1 MNSKHPGTRLVD
13 LNQSERNRVHQ
24 KTPQNASFQCYSATA
39 FSPYRFF
46 FLFNRRVALRMWW
59 ISARH
64 PSVGLPADFSHQ
76 VLTQYLLTT
85 YIWHNAVNPA
95 NKFRVI
101 ASEFQCVSFGLP
113 SPSASLVLSRH
124 CSLVLGRD
132 FLPSHLWDVK
142 GCCAFLLGAF
152 LEVSE
157 VCSHSRSGSFSVT
170 PHPKTYWLKND
181 FITGTSCLGNFC
193 FPGRLIVFPSLSGR
207 RIGLRRQCVFLSIPG
222 FLAGMEGRQV
232 QLGQGVQHL
241 LWSLKHL
248 VL

>member
-24 KTPQNASFQCYSATA
+24 KMPQNASFQCYWAIA
-39 FSPYRFF
+39 FSPLRF

-59 ISARH
+59 VSARH
-64 PSVGLPADFSHQ
+64 PSVGLPADFRVEGCRLRWHSRQRLREKHCENRGVATLRTGMWHSCHQ
-76 VLTQYLLTT
+76 VLAQYLLTT
-85 YIWHNAVNPA
+85 HIWHNAVNPA

-142 GCCAFLLGAF
+142 GCCASLLGAF
-152 LEVSE
+152 MEVSE
-157 VCSHSRSGSFSVT
+157 VCSHSHSGSFSVT
-170 PHPKTYWLKND
+170 PHPKTYWLKNG
-181 FITGTSCLGNFC
+181 FITETSCLGNF
-193 FPGRLIVFPSLSGR
+193 VFQ
-207 RIGLRRQCVFLSIPG
+207 IGWLYFLLC
-222 FLAGMEGRQV
+222 LAGE
-232 QLGQGVQHL
+232 
-241 LWSLKHL
+241 
-248 VL
+248 